1 MTLRQMITYR
11 VKTMTTLDKRI
22 NKVMDDLLNHIWN
35 EQELDDINKPR
46 RYYYDRMDWVKI
58 NKSKRDDLYQ
68 VGLENLRVL
77 VYQLGLFQQHIL
89 TDEEGNEINQI
100 ITE

>member
-1 MTLRQMITYR
+1 
-11 VKTMTTLDKRI
+11 
-22 NKVMDDLLNHIWN
+22 MDDLLNHIWN

-46 RYYYDRMDWVKI
+46 RYYYDRMDWIKI

-89 TDEEGNEINQI
+89 NDEEGNEINQI

>member
-1 MTLRQMITYR
+1 M
-11 VKTMTTLDKRI
+11 
-22 NKVMDDLLNHIWN
+22 NDLFNHMKN

-46 RYYYDRMDWVKI
+46 RYYYDRMDWIKI

-89 TDEEGNEINQI
+89 TDEEGNEHKS
-100 ITE
+100 